1 MCIYIYIYIYVW
13 ANRYTKKTNL
23 SVWSWLRKE
32 SSPVLKPNTEL
43 GVDAFCVSSAI
54 RDQWNVEKMQLDI
67 SGWWRS
73 RSSLSLFFNLRFD
86 FSEAFGIPW
95 HLANWIFDKASKVVT
110 AESESIRT
118 QKLQRPFIF
127 GQLDSLMIQVICF
140 FHFHLAISRG
150 HLLGPMAAKNFARL
164 IWLSSI
170 KGIGQAPNL
179 SSGRRRFAQSKDCVH
194 LVLWA
199 VYHKDGSIDGT
210 LPGCLEWWFFVG
222 DEILAS

>member
-1 MCIYIYIYIYVW
+1 MYIYIRIYVW
-13 ANRYTKKTNL
+13 ANKYTKNTNI

-43 GVDAFCVSSAI
+43 RSGCLLCVKCHS
-54 RDQWNVEKMQLDI
+54 WPVESWENAAGYIWMMNKTVKLVT
-67 SGWWRS
+67 
-73 RSSLSLFFNLRFD
+73 FFYRRFD

-95 HLANWIFDKASKVVT
+95 HLANWIFHKASKVVT

-127 GQLDSLMIQVICF
+127 GHLDSLMIQVICF

-164 IWLSSI
+164 SSAFRSI

-194 LVLWA
+194 LVLGA

-210 LPGCLEWWFFVG
+210 LPWLLGMMVFCRGWNPT
-222 DEILAS
+222 